1 MFNLIKSNSF
11 KSFIKKN
18 LFNFSIILIFFFL
31 TNIIELLGLSLIIPL
46 SYYILGDTN
55 EIANI
60 KFFEFINFNYI
71 IHFFFGI
78 YIIKFIFS
86 VFSYW
91 LQHRKIYKI
100 QNNLANLL
108 LKTQFKTS
116 FLVWNSKGNSNIL
129 QIMVNETENFCQSFL
144 MPFVTIISEIIFLII
159 LLIIMTFFYG
169 PKIFLFIISIGLFI
183 LIYNSLIIK
192 NIIKKIGIS
201 RIKFDKLRIKTLN
214 DIILS
219 FKEIKIFSKQNS
231 FIKKFENENLNFLKT
246 LTALG
251 TYAQLPRLLI
261 EILIIVFL
269 LVIILLF
276 DAQNFKSI
284 IPQLAF
290 FIGIFYRLMPSFNRI
305 ITSFQIIQFSKPT
318 YKNIDQFLF
327 DLEPKK
333 SKDIISHNYDN
344 FKKIDLKNLSFNYDE
359 KKVFDD
365 ISLTLEKG
373 KIYGIKGE
381 SGSGK
386 STLLNMICGLIKPDS
401 GNIFVDG
408 KDLAS
413 NDINW
418 IRNVA
423 YISQNSVLLND
434 TLLNN
439 ILFEYNPIKVDE
451 KKLKDSISNARI
463 KELIDSLKNGQD
475 TIIGDRGSLI
485 SSGQSQRINIARVF
499 YSDRDIFI
507 FDEATNSLDRETEHQ
522 ILRNIQNLNQKIQ
535 NKKLIIIVSHKIEN
549 LKICDYVLEIKNKK
563 VVKTS

>member
-1 MFNLIKSNSF
+1 M
-11 KSFIKKN
+11 
-18 LFNFSIILIFFFL
+18 
-31 TNIIELLGLSLIIPL
+31 
-46 SYYILGDTN
+46 
-55 EIANI
+55 
-60 KFFEFINFNYI
+60 
-71 IHFFFGI
+71 
-78 YIIKFIFS
+78 
-86 VFSYW
+86 
-91 LQHRKIYKI
+91 
-100 QNNLANLL
+100 
-108 LKTQFKTS
+108 LKT
-116 FLVWNSKGNSNIL
+116 
-129 QIMVNETENFCQSFL
+129 
-144 MPFVTIISEIIFLII
+144 
-159 LLIIMTFFYG
+159 
-169 PKIFLFIISIGLFI
+169 
-183 LIYNSLIIK
+183 
-192 NIIKKIGIS
+192 
-201 RIKFDKLRIKTLN
+201 
-214 DIILS
+214 
-219 FKEIKIFSKQNS
+219 
-231 FIKKFENENLNFLKT
+231 
-246 LTALG
+246 
-251 TYAQLPRLLI
+251 
-261 EILIIVFL
+261 
-269 LVIILLF
+269 
-276 DAQNFKSI
+276 FKSI

-475 TIIGDRGSLI
+475 TIIEDEGSLI
-485 SSGQSQRINIARVF
+485 SDGQSQRINIARVLF
-499 YSDRDIFI
+499 
-507 FDEATNSLDRETEHQ
+507 
-522 ILRNIQNLNQKIQ
+522 
-535 NKKLIIIVSHKIEN
+535 
-549 LKICDYVLEIKNKK
+549 
-563 VVKTS
+563 